1 MRPHPIYHRCAL
13 TPDCRA
19 MIPID
24 HLMCRPHWRRVPRE
38 IKGRVTLTYRRRSA
52 DWEVYAQA
60 VRDAKAAVWNTLGR
74 NR

>member
-1 MRPHPIYHRCAL
+1 
-13 TPDCRA
+13 

-60 VRDAKAAVWNTLGR
+60 VQDAKAAVWNTLGR